1 MCHLEA
7 KWKSVFIR
15 KPDKLKLPS
24 SMKSRKMI
32 TQSTDTHPE
41 IEKFLISLIRNSTIG
56 KRISRVRS
64 LTESTIQLSRRAI
77 MRANPDMDKKE
88 HNIRFISYHYGEK
101 LAGLLREYMETRS
114 L

>member
-1 MCHLEA
+1 MVLALYLE
-7 KWKSVFIR
+7 
-15 KPDKLKLPS
+15 
-24 SMKSRKMI
+24 SRKMI
-32 TQSTDTHPE
+32 TQSPDTHPI
-41 IEKFLISLIRNSTIG
+41 IEELLVSLIRSSSIG

-77 MRANPDMDKKE
+77 MRANPDLDKKE
-88 HNIRFISYHYGEK
+88 LNIKFISYHYGEK